1 MIHCQLMIGKILVDD
16 EEVKKPVPKVVKKLE
31 PKIEEQ
37 PNSDDIPFKE
47 ITHWHSKKKLG
58 IEKMWV
64 DSGFEGREQSR
75 GMKFI
80 NFMHSYAI
88 SLVGTTLISS
98 QKIEEIKSK
107 KHEKKVVEAP
117 AKKSDKVL
125 SMTEKNKSEK
135 NTKILEDEERDLK
148 FNYAYLKEQNFTV
161 ESQQSFMER
170 FFLKCKTFLVK
181 SNVGIFLINSYVSMI
196 DPTKLS
202 KRSTLRQVSRIIEII
217 EIITANAF
225 EEKKQWIHI

>member
-1 MIHCQLMIGKILVDD
+1 
-16 EEVKKPVPKVVKKLE
+16 
-31 PKIEEQ
+31 
-37 PNSDDIPFKE
+37 
-47 ITHWHSKKKLG
+47 
-58 IEKMWV
+58 MWV

-125 SMTEKNKSEK
+125 SIALV
-135 NTKILEDEERDLK
+135 ILD
-148 FNYAYLKEQNFTV
+148 
-161 ESQQSFMER
+161 
-170 FFLKCKTFLVK
+170 
-181 SNVGIFLINSYVSMI
+181 
-196 DPTKLS
+196 
-202 KRSTLRQVSRIIEII
+202 
-217 EIITANAF
+217 
-225 EEKKQWIHI
+225 